1 MRTVGVDH
9 KKVVATHDSDAFILH
24 CTAVHGDAFA
34 NRIAITNDE
43 LRIFSRVFQ
52 VS

>member
-1 MRTVGVDH
+1 M
-9 KKVVATHDSDAFILH
+9 H

-43 LRIFSRVFQ
+43 LRIFTSVFQ
-52 VS
+52 VLTRFTN